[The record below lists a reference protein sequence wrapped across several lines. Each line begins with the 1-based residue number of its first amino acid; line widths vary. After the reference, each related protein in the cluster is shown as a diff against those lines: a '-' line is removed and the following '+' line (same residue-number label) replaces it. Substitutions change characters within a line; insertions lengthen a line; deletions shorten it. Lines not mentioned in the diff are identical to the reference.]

1 MTWRM
6 AQCIAYICI
15 ILILHSSAS
24 NLRLA
29 IWGVLWIE
37 NLVERHF
44 EFQNVDVKI
53 LSVSMK
59 SESKDRSFLIW
70 IDVAFMHINLFAVLQ
85 ESLLVLAEPYLC
97 TQHALTDITPG
108 AILPD

>member
-1 MTWRM
+1 M

-24 NLRLA
+24 KLRLA
-29 IWGVLWIE
+29 IWGVLLIE
-37 NLVERHF
+37 NLVERHL

-59 SESKDRSFLIW
+59 PESKDRIFLVW

-85 ESLLVLAEPYLC
+85 ESLLVLAELYFC
-97 TQHALTDITPG
+97 TQLVLTDITPD
-108 AILPD
+108 AILLD

>member
-1 MTWRM
+1 M
-6 AQCIAYICI
+6 
-15 ILILHSSAS
+15 
-24 NLRLA
+24 
-29 IWGVLWIE
+29 IE
-37 NLVERHF
+37 NLVERHL

-59 SESKDRSFLIW
+59 PESKDRIFLIW

-85 ESLLVLAEPYLC
+85 ESLLALVESSLC
-97 TQHALTDITPG
+97 TQPVLTDITPG